1 MGKLLFVDLTTGR
14 FYAEKLNEDVA
25 HSFIGGYGIG
35 ASILYE
41 KMAKGT
47 DPLGPD
53 NVIGFM
59 TGPFT
64 GTKVVTSC
72 RFTVVTKSPLTGY
85 WGDSNC
91 GGYFAE
97 ALKAC
102 GYDGVFFTGRSSKPV
117 CLHLEDNK
125 PVLKDSSHLWGMN
138 TQETEETIWKE
149 MGDPRLRL
157 VCIGPAGENQSL
169 IAAIITEA
177 GRAAGRSGVGAV
189 MGSKNL
195 KAFSAR
201 GTLQVPIASP
211 EKVTAL
217 NRKMLEELKTPNEPA
232 RTYMKYGTCGNVA
245 SCVESQDA
253 PLQNWKGIN
262 EQVFPAKEKAAKISD
277 ENVIHY
283 QTRKFACGS
292 CPIACGGMISVPN
305 GRWLLKNV
313 HKPEYETL
321 ISFGALCL
329 NDDIESIIKCNDIC
343 NLYGMDT
350 ISAGATIAFAMEC
363 YENKVISKDDT
374 GGIDLTWGNGEGVVE
389 ILQSIAWRK
398 GFGAILAD
406 GCRKAAERIGKGSE
420 KIAMHVSGQE
430 IPMHDPRFA
439 PGYGTTY
446 ILDPAPGRHTH
457 GGTMGVEWGRVNP
470 RFVHLNLPEVNP
482 HDYKNKGELHR
493 IYASWQ
499 HIISSV
505 GLCWFGSHSVFY
517 PVVDMLNAITGWN
530 TDIDELIL
538 AGNRILMMRY
548 AFNLREGFKPSDYQ
562 LPSRAAGNPSLTA
575 GPLMGITLDIQ
586 SLEEEAYKAL
596 GCDPRTGRIH
606 ETVLRRLGL
615 EGIVQNPI
623 AETLCSNRKSEE
635 VKP

>member
-1 MGKLLFVDLTTGR
+1 MMYGYMGKLLFINLTTGR
-14 FYAEKLNEDVA
+14 FEEEELTETLTR
-25 HSFIGGYGIG
+25 SFIGGYGIG
-35 ASILYE
+35 ARILYE
-41 KMAKGT
+41 KMTKGT

-53 NVIGFM
+53 NILGFM

-97 ALKAC
+97 ALKSC
-102 GYDGVFFTGRSSKPV
+102 GYDGVFFRGRSSKPV
-117 CLHLEDNK
+117 YLHLENNK
-125 PVLKDSSHLWGMN
+125 PVLRDASHLWGMN
-138 TQETEETIWKE
+138 TRETEEAIRE
-149 MGDPRLRL
+149 EIGNPRLRL

-195 KAFSAR
+195 KAFSAQ
-201 GTLQVPIASP
+201 GTLHVPISDAQRIRM
-211 EKVTAL
+211 L
-217 NRKMLEELKTPNEPA
+217 NKKMLEELKTPNEPA
-232 RTYMKYGTCGNVA
+232 RNYMKYGTCGNVA

-262 EQVFPAKEKAAKISD
+262 EQVFPAKERAAKISD
-277 ENVIHY
+277 ESVIRY
-283 QTRKFACGS
+283 QTKRFACGS
-292 CPIACGGMISVPN
+292 CPIACGGIVSVT
-305 GRWLLKNV
+305 GDRWTLKDA

-321 ISFGALCL
+321 ISLGALCL
-329 NDDIESIIKCNDIC
+329 NDDIESIMKCNDIC

-363 YENKVISKDDT
+363 YEAGLIDRKDT
-374 GGIDLTWGNGEGVVE
+374 GGIDLTWGRGEGIVE
-389 ILQSIAWRK
+389 LLQSMGEKK
-398 GFGAILAD
+398 GFGAILSD
-406 GCRKAAERIGKGSE
+406 GVRKAAERIGKGSE
-420 KIAMHVSGQE
+420 KFAMHVGGQE

-446 ILDPAPGRHTH
+446 ILDPAPGHHTH

-470 RFVHLNLPEVNP
+470 RFSHLNLPEVKP
-482 HDYKNKGELHR
+482 YDYKNKGDLHR
-493 IYASWQ
+493 VYASWQ

-530 TDIDELIL
+530 TDIDQLIL
-538 AGNRILMMRY
+538 TGNRILMTRY

-562 LPSRAAGNPSLTA
+562 LPSRAAGNPPLTA
-575 GPLMGITLDIQ
+575 GPLEGITIDIR
-586 SLEEEAYKAL
+586 SLQEEAYEAL
-596 GCDPRTGRIH
+596 GCDPQSGEID
-606 ETVLRRLGL
+606 EAAVRRLGVD
-615 EGIVQNPI
+615 GIVG
-623 AETLCSNRKSEE
+623 K
-635 VKP
+635 

>member
-1 MGKLLFVDLTTGR
+1 MLYGYMGKLLFVDLTTGR
-14 FYAEKLNEDVA
+14 LHEEELTETMVR
-25 HSFIGGYGIG
+25 SFIGGYGIG
-35 ASILYE
+35 ARVLYE
-41 KMAKGT
+41 KMTKGR

-64 GTKVVTSC
+64 GTKAVTSC

-102 GYDGVFFTGRSSKPV
+102 GYDGVFFTGRSSNPV
-117 CLHLEDNK
+117 YFHLEDNQFK
-125 PVLKDSSHLWGMN
+125 LRDASHLWGMD
-138 TQETEETIWKE
+138 TQETEETIRKE
-149 MGDPRLRL
+149 IGDTKLRL
-157 VCIGPAGENQSL
+157 VCIGPAAEKQSL

-195 KAFSAR
+195 KAFSAQ
-201 GTLQVPIASP
+201 GSLQVPIAKP
-211 EKVTAL
+211 QEVKRL
-217 NRKMLEELKTPNEPA
+217 NRKMIEELKQAKGPGHI
-232 RTYMKYGTCGNVA
+232 YMKYGTCGNVA
-245 SCVESQDA
+245 SSVESQDA

-262 EQVFPAKEKAAKISD
+262 EQVFPAKERATKISD
-277 ENVIHY
+277 ENVICY
-283 QTRKFACGS
+283 QTKKFACGS
-292 CPIACGGMISVPN
+292 CPIACGGIVSLTN
-305 GRWLLKNV
+305 DRWTLKEA

-321 ISFGALCL
+321 ISLGALCL

-363 YENKVISKDDT
+363 YEKGLINRNDT
-374 GGIDLTWGNGEGVVE
+374 GGIDLTWGNGEGIVE
-389 ILQSIAWRK
+389 ILQSMAERK
-398 GFGAILAD
+398 GFGALLAD
-406 GCRKAAERIGKGSE
+406 GCREAAKRIGKGSE
-420 KIAMHVSGQE
+420 KFAMHVGGQE

-470 RFVHLNLPEVNP
+470 RFTHLNLPEVKP
-482 HDYKNKGELHR
+482 HDYKNKGDLHR
-493 IYASWQ
+493 VYASWQ
-499 HIISSV
+499 HMISAV
-505 GLCWFGSHSVFY
+505 GLCWFGSHSVYY
-517 PVVDMLNAITGWN
+517 PIVDMLNATTGWN
-530 TDIDELIL
+530 TDIDEFIL
-538 AGNRILMMRY
+538 TGNRILMMRY

-562 LPSRAAGNPSLTA
+562 LPSRVAGEPSLVA
-575 GPLMGITLDIQ
+575 GPLKEITIDIH
-586 SLEEEAYKAL
+586 SLKEEAYKAL
-596 GCDPRTGRIH
+596 GIDP
-606 ETVLRRLGL
+606 ETCTIDGATLQHLGL
-615 EGIVQNPI
+615 YEIVS
-623 AETLCSNRKSEE
+623 T
-635 VKP
+635 

>member
-1 MGKLLFVDLTTGR
+1 MHYGYMGKLLFVDLTTGQ
-14 FYAEKLNEDVA
+14 FHEEELTEKLA

-35 ASILYE
+35 ARILYE
-41 KMAKGT
+41 KMNKGV

-53 NVIGFM
+53 NILGFM

-64 GTKVVTSC
+64 GTKVITSC

-102 GYDGVFFTGRSSKPV
+102 GYDGVFFAGSSSKPV
-117 CLHLEDNK
+117 YLHLEEKK
-125 PVLKDSSHLWGMN
+125 PVLRDASHLWGMN
-138 TQETEETIWKE
+138 TRETEETIRKE
-149 MGDPRLRL
+149 IGNSRLRL
-157 VCIGPAGENQSL
+157 VCIGPAGEEQSL

-195 KAFSAR
+195 KAFSAQ
-201 GTLQVPIASP
+201 GTL
-211 EKVTAL
+211 KVAVAKPDEIERM
-217 NRKMLEELKTPNEPA
+217 NRQMLAELKQAKDPGL
-232 RTYMKYGTCGNVA
+232 TYMRYGTCGNVA
-245 SCVESQDA
+245 SFVESQDA

-262 EQVFPAKEKAAKISD
+262 QQVFPAVEKAAKISD
-277 ENVIHY
+277 DNVIRY

-292 CPIACGGMISVPN
+292 CPIACGGMVSLT
-305 GRWLLKNV
+305 GSRWSLRDV

-321 ISFGALCL
+321 ISLGALCL

-363 YENKVISKDDT
+363 YEKGLINKDDT
-374 GGIDLTWGNGEGVVE
+374 GGIDLTWGNGEAIVQL
-389 ILQSIAWRK
+389 LQSMGERK

-406 GCRKAAERIGKGSE
+406 GCKKAAERIGKGSE
-420 KIAMHVSGQE
+420 EFAIHVGGQE

-446 ILDPAPGRHTH
+446 VVDPAPGRHTH

-470 RFVHLNLPEVNP
+470 RFAHLGLPEVKP

-493 IYASWQ
+493 VYSAWQ
-499 HIISSV
+499 HIVSTV
-505 GLCWFGSHSVFY
+505 GICWFGSHSVFY
-517 PVVDMLNAITGWN
+517 PIPDMLNAITGWN
-530 TDIDELIL
+530 TNIDELIL
-538 AGNRILMMRY
+538 TGNRILMMRY
-548 AFNLREGFKPSDYQ
+548 AFNLREGFKPSTYQ
-562 LPSRAAGNPSLTA
+562 LPSRVTGDPPLTA
-575 GPLMGITLDIQ
+575 GPLKDITIDIK
-586 SLEEEAYKAL
+586 SLKQEAYKAL
-596 GCDPRTGRIH
+596 GLDPDTGAIH
-606 ETVLRRLGL
+606 EAALKRLGL
-615 EGIVQNPI
+615 DQIV
-623 AETLCSNRKSEE
+623 SK
-635 VKP
+635 